1 MSECVLCG
9 CSVFAGC
16 QIPYPKREFLNEDE
30 PEEKADKVMG
40 CSTCSHWIGFD
51 VFLKSTGLSRR
62 GSVFCPPLLLIRNQ
76 TITWTKPSSNQT
88 IKLFEGLTTIL
99 HNYIN
104 SS

>member
-1 MSECVLCG
+1 M
-9 CSVFAGC
+9 FAGC

-62 GSVFCPPLLLIRNQ
+62 GSEVFWPSLLLIRNQ
-76 TITWTKPSSNQT
+76 TIIRTKPSNHQT
-88 IKLFEGLTTIL
+88 L
-99 HNYIN
+99 
-104 SS
+104 